1 MQVYALAIEKGGTG
15 KSTLT
20 VNLAAA
26 FARLNFR
33 VLVIDLDAQGHA
45 SYWLGVPPASLRPEE
60 SFLGVLNGRPL
71 EECVRSTPEGVDLL
85 PAHPALASIP
95 VQLAS
100 SPNGGLFVLHDIV
113 AQI

>member
-45 SYWLGVPPASLRPEE
+45 SY
-60 SFLGVLNGRPL
+60 
-71 EECVRSTPEGVDLL
+71 
-85 PAHPALASIP
+85 
-95 VQLAS
+95 
-100 SPNGGLFVLHDIV
+100 
-113 AQI
+113 